1 MYISIKLN
9 FNGITIIVKINN
21 KTYNKSKT
29 KIEEEEEVFC
39 KREYI
44 KKMRKVMIANKILTF
59 HQMIINQMQMRMK
72 MNQMKTMKNLPKKD
86 RISNKENPRM
96 MMIKILQIVL

>member
-1 MYISIKLN
+1 MFISIKLN

-29 KIEEEEEVFC
+29 KIEEEEVFC